1 MCLWIIVFHGL
12 FEAVV
17 LGLMVFWGQVFTAD
31 PVEQGCELI
40 AQALVRGGGIHQHFA
55 LDGGFGLNIVLG
67 ALDGVDLEATA
78 TGRKAGGAATVSA

>member
-1 MCLWIIVFHGL
+1 MFCMCLWIIVFHGL
-12 FEAVV
+12 LEAVV

-31 PVEQGCELI
+31 LLERHRELI
-40 AQALVRGGGIHQHFA
+40 AKALVRGGGIQQHF
-55 LDGGFGLNIVLG
+55 